1 MSRRRIA
8 AAMALL
14 VFLASC
20 SRGSMSP
27 EKMRELATDYTAAWS
42 SQRPA
47 RVAEHFNETGS
58 LTINGGTPSIGRAAI
73 TAAAQG
79 FMTAFPDM
87 VVTMD
92 SLSVVDGNHAVYH
105 WMLTGTNS
113 GPNGTNK
120 SVRIHGYEEW
130 TLADARI
137 EKSLG
142 HYDQAEYDRQLQR
155 GAPPA
160 GK

>member
-1 MSRRRIA
+1 
-8 AAMALL
+8 LL
-14 VFLASC
+14 SVSVDC
-20 SRGSMSP
+20 SAHGGSMSSR
-27 EKMRELATDYTAAWS
+27 KFRNFAADYTAAWS
-42 SQRPA
+42 SQRPV
-47 RVAEHFNETGS
+47 RVAEHFSEKGS
-58 LTINGGTPSIGRAAI
+58 LTINGGTPSVGRTAI
-73 TAAAQG
+73 TAAAQE

-92 SLSVVDGNHAVYH
+92 SLNVVDGSHAVYH

-130 TLADARI
+130 TLGSDGLI

-142 HYDQAEYDRQLQR
+142 HYDQAEYDRQLQQ

-160 GK
+160 GTPNS

>member
-1 MSRRRIA
+1 
-8 AAMALL
+8 
-14 VFLASC
+14 
-20 SRGSMSP
+20 
-27 EKMRELATDYTAAWS
+27 MREFAMDYTAAWS

-47 RVAEHFNETGS
+47 KVAEHFSEKGS
-58 LTINGGTPSIGRAAI
+58 LTINGGTPSVGRTAI
-73 TAAAQG
+73 TSAAQG

-92 SLSVVDGNHAVYH
+92 SLHVVDENHAVYH

-113 GPNGTNK
+113 GPNGTGK

-130 TLADARI
+130 TLGGDGLI

-142 HYDQAEYDRQLQR
+142 HYDQAEYDRQLQQ
-155 GAPPA
+155 GAPPI
-160 GK
+160 K